1 MLIFKIVIDFL
12 ITYTQ
17 KYEKGFINPTKILN
31 NIILIQNSIF
41 LKL

>member
-12 ITYTQ
+12 ITIQ
-17 KYEKGFINPTKILN
+17 QSNKKGFINPTKILK

-41 LKL
+41 LEL